1 MQDYDENEDL
11 TSKLVATFIV
21 DDRLYGLT
29 TDLVREVVRIGE
41 ITPVHHAPDFIMGIM
56 NLRGRIVTI
65 IDLGK
70 KIGLNQIEIGQHS
83 RIFIAEW
90 QQEQI
95 GLLVDKVGE
104 VVPFDEADLLPVPEN
119 MPTFQAA
126 TLKGV
131 FHSDKTLIGLLS
143 LDAILDEKVED
154 RLGHGEAGSR

>member
-41 ITPVHHAPDFIMGIM
+41 ITPVHHAPDFIVGIM

-104 VVPFDEADLLPVPEN
+104 VVPFDEACLLPVPEN
-119 MPTFQAA
+119 LPAFQAV

-131 FHSDKTLIGLLS
+131 FHSDKMLVGLLS

-154 RLGHGEAGSR
+154 RLAHGEAGSR